1 MLCDRCKMKEA
12 KIYYTEITGGKKIE
26 QHLCEDCAAEL
37 TSFQKEIP
45 LESLLSGLLGMG
57 SGGSRNHVC
66 QVCGMSYQEFQ
77 KAGKFGCENCYK
89 TFGRLH
95 QGTLKRIQGA
105 TAHTGKIATSWQQE
119 QAERQQEYS
128 RQEREAK
135 QTEAIQGDGEHI
147 LKETEKKE
155 IETSEPSINEKPR
168 KTESEWFPLEQALK
182 EAIAKEE
189 YEEAARLRD
198 EIRSIKASKD
208 GTSFEKGECGECPKN
223 S

>member
-45 LESLLSGLLGMG
+45 LESLLSGLLGIG
-57 SGGSRNHVC
+57 SGSSRERVC

-77 KAGKFGCENCYK
+77 KVGKFGCENCYK
-89 TFGRLH
+89 IFGRLH

-105 TAHTGKIATSWQQE
+105 TAHTGKIAASWQQE
-119 QAERQQEYS
+119 SFKQQEK
-128 RQEREAK
+128 QE
-135 QTEAIQGDGEHI
+135 QPDPLL
-147 LKETEKKE
+147 LKKA
-155 IETSEPSINEKPR
+155 
-168 KTESEWFPLEQALK
+168 LE

-198 EIRSIKASKD
+198 EIRSIKASK
-208 GTSFEKGECGECPKN
+208 EKGGCSECQKN
-223 S
+223 K

>member
-105 TAHTGKIATSWQQE
+105 TAHTGKIAASWQQE

-147 LKETEKKE
+147 LKETEK
-155 IETSEPSINEKPR
+155 SEPSRNEKPG
-168 KTESEWFPLEQALK
+168 KTEPEWFPLEQALK

-208 GTSFEKGECGECPKN
+208 VPSFEKGGYDECPKN

>member
-45 LESLLSGLLGMG
+45 LESLLSGLLGIG
-57 SGGSRNHVC
+57 SGSSRERVC

-77 KAGKFGCENCYK
+77 KVG
-89 TFGRLH
+89 
-95 QGTLKRIQGA
+95 KRIQGA
-105 TAHTGKIATSWQQE
+105 TAHTGKIAASWQQE
-119 QAERQQEYS
+119 SFKQQEKEE
-128 RQEREAK
+128 QP
-135 QTEAIQGDGEHI
+135 DPLL
-147 LKETEKKE
+147 LKKA
-155 IETSEPSINEKPR
+155 
-168 KTESEWFPLEQALK
+168 LE

-198 EIRSIKASKD
+198 EIRSIKASK
-208 GTSFEKGECGECPKN
+208 EKGGCSECQKN
-223 S
+223 K